1 MIKRMKNHRTV
12 IKDIPDINTVKSLN
26 VERLGVIPT
35 FFFLVVLFGVRD
47 YSGPYCNLEQG
58 LLILY
63 HFLTGFSMSDM
74 GRFIPKSS
82 FHSLSRDFY
91 EKGRAL
97 WREIHPSFG
106 MSPSIWMV
114 MVLVSRGGIGMVE
127 HGLPSASIQN
137 VGVDPKRWLGGFLKS
152 NPNAMGMH
160 RYQFVRIHLHA
171 STQGILPHLER
182 QLPTPTKLGSPLI
195 T

>member
-91 EKGRAL
+91 EKGRGELTRQVVAAL
-97 WREIHPSFG
+97 QSMFSTAHIRVLSAMERNPPEFRHVTLHLDGHGTRVSYLNGNHQLMYWR
-106 MSPSIWMV
+106 
-114 MVLVSRGGIGMVE
+114 
-127 HGLPSASIQN
+127 
-137 VGVDPKRWLGGFLKS
+137 
-152 NPNAMGMH
+152 
-160 RYQFVRIHLHA
+160 
-171 STQGILPHLER
+171 
-182 QLPTPTKLGSPLI
+182 
-195 T
+195 